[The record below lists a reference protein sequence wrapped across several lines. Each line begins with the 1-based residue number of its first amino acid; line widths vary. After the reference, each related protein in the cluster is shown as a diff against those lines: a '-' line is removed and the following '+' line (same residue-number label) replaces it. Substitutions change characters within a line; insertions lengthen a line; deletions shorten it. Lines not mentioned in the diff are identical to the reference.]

1 MINTKFKETNKM
13 NLKIVFTYFS
23 ILSFS
28 STIFLTNLKAY
39 EKNSLST
46 SKYLAKNEKSSDYN
60 YESQYILGSGDL
72 LLFNFET
79 LPGFNSTQEIDQEG
93 NVTLTELD
101 RIQIIGLTINE
112 AEKLLNKK
120 YEEFIYKPNIKIK
133 LLRYRPISVYLR
145 GEVKNPGLYSF
156 PGYKLGSDND
166 SKRAR
171 LFDVLKIAKGVTNYA
186 DLTNITVIRDNQQSN
201 GGGKIKTE
209 LNLLTMLINGE
220 QFQNI
225 DLFDNDNILVKK
237 SPKFIKDQ
245 ILAINKSN
253 LSPEVMTV
261 YVTGNV
267 VSGGPLQISKGS
279 SLIQALASSG
289 GKKMLTG
296 KIEFLRF
303 NDDGTNKFDSFR
315 YDPSAPVNSRK
326 NPILMQGDVINVNKT
341 ILGKTTSVLK
351 EITNPLFTGLGLYK
365 VLED

>member
-1 MINTKFKETNKM
+1 M
-13 NLKIVFTYFS
+13 NLKIVFAYFS

-28 STIFLTNLKAY
+28 STIFLPNLKAY
-39 EKNSLST
+39 EKNTLTT
-46 SKYLAKNEKSSDYN
+46 SKYLAKNENSSAYN
-60 YESQYILGSGDL
+60 YESKYILGSGDQL
-72 LLFNFET
+72 EFSFET
-79 LPGFNSTQEIDQEG
+79 LPGFDNIQEIDQEG
-93 NVTLTELD
+93 NVTLTELN
-101 RIQIIGLTINE
+101 RIKIIGLTINE
-112 AEKLLNKK
+112 AEKFLNKK
-120 YEEFIYKPNIKIK
+120 YEEFIYKPNVKIK

-156 PGYKLGSDND
+156 PGYRLDSNND
-166 SKRAR
+166 DLKRAR
-171 LFDVLKIAKGVTNYA
+171 LFDLLKIAKGVTNYA
-186 DLTNITVIRDNQQSN
+186 DLTNIIVIRDNQQSN

-209 LNLLTMLINGE
+209 LDLLSMLINGE
-220 QFQNI
+220 QYQNI

-237 SPKFIKDQ
+237 SPKLIKDQ

>member
-1 MINTKFKETNKM
+1 M
-13 NLKIVFTYFS
+13 NLKIVFTNFS

-28 STIFLTNLKAY
+28 SIIFLPNLKAY
-39 EKNSLST
+39 EKNTLGT
-46 SKYLAKNEKSSDYN
+46 SKYLVKNDDNSNYK
-60 YESQYILGSGDL
+60 YESQYILGSGDQL
-72 LLFNFET
+72 QFSFKT
-79 LPGFNSTQEIDQEG
+79 LPGFDSTQEIDQEG
-93 NVTLTELD
+93 NVTLTELN
-101 RIQIIGLTINE
+101 RIKIIGLTINE
-112 AEKLLNKK
+112 AEKFLNKQ
-120 YEEFIYKPNIKIK
+120 YEQFIYQPNVKIK
-133 LLRYRPISVYLR
+133 LLRYRPVSVYLR

-156 PGYKLGSDND
+156 PGYRLESNND

-209 LNLLTMLINGE
+209 LDLLSMLIDGE
-220 QFQNI
+220 QYQNI

-237 SPKFIKDQ
+237 SPKLIKDQ

-253 LSPEVMTV
+253 LSPEIMTV

-267 VSGGPLQISKGS
+267 VSGGPLEISKGS

-315 YDPSAPVNSRK
+315 YDPNAPVNSRK
-326 NPILMQGDVINVNKT
+326 NPILMEGDVINVNKT